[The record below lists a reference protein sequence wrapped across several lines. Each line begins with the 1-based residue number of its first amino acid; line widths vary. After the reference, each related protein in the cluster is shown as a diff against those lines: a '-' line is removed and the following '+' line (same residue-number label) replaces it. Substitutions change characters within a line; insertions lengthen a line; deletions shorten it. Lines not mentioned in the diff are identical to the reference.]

1 MNTCNT
7 APKTFCSD
15 ANAMTISSLYN
26 NVRST
31 QINGETNLK
40 VGTIMKICTCLKNKK
55 ENINK
60 YAL

>member
-40 VGTIMKICTCLKNKK
+40 VGTIMKICNSLKDQK
-55 ENINK
+55 EDIHK
-60 YAL
+60 YVL